1 MQGVFYHLAEPGK
14 HLLLKFR
21 DVAPLIQNLFA
32 AIPVAAGRAACASSA
47 IPAAAGRTVSSRRE
61 I

>member
-1 MQGVFYHLAEPGK
+1 MADSYTDMQGVFYHLAEPGK
-14 HLLLKFR
+14 HLLLNFR

-32 AIPVAAGRAACASSA
+32 AIP
-47 IPAAAGRTVSSRRE
+47 AAAGRTVSSRRK